1 MGDEQKLSLTGTKPN
16 SIRPKYPNA
25 CQVTKAC
32 DRSTNRQAYNLGMNL
47 LDKLVLALRS
57 AVNDVVSEDVVPVT
71 KEEQVHHAIDKAQ
84 ARLDTLRDDLARAE
98 KRGQDELAARLKQEI
113 ADLQKTLDKTRKRLN
128 KIKGREVAAS
138 AIEQTHET
146 KKAQRKDDAE
156 TKQVL
161 DAREEVVA
169 KREDVNAT
177 RDELDNT
184 RIADVLK
191 KKE

>member
-1 MGDEQKLSLTGTKPN
+1 
-16 SIRPKYPNA
+16 
-25 CQVTKAC
+25 
-32 DRSTNRQAYNLGMNL
+32 MNL
-47 LDKLVLALRS
+47 FDKLLLALRS

-71 KEEQVHHAIDKAQ
+71 KEEQVHRAIDKAQ
-84 ARLDTLRDDLARAE
+84 ARLDTLRDDLTRAE
-98 KRGQDELAARLKQEI
+98 KRWQDELAARLKQEI

-128 KIKGREVAAS
+128 QIKGREVATS
-138 AIEQTHET
+138 SIEQTHET
-146 KKAQRKDDAE
+146 KKAQRKNDAE

-161 DAREEVVA
+161 DEREDEVA
-169 KREDVNAT
+169 KREDVIAT

>member
-1 MGDEQKLSLTGTKPN
+1 
-16 SIRPKYPNA
+16 
-25 CQVTKAC
+25 
-32 DRSTNRQAYNLGMNL
+32 MNL
-47 LDKLVLALRS
+47 FDKLLLALRS

-71 KEEQVHHAIDKAQ
+71 KEEQVHRAIDKAQ
-84 ARLDTLRDDLARAE
+84 ARLDTLRDDLTRAE

-128 KIKGREVAAS
+128 QIKGREVATS
-138 AIEQTHET
+138 SIEQTHET
-146 KKAQRKDDAE
+146 QKAQRKNDAE

-161 DAREEVVA
+161 DEREDEVA
-169 KREDVNAT
+169 KREDVIAT